1 MGGPLCLF
9 ILLYF
14 RFCESFLLERTT
26 ATPSNGLS
34 EKHYTT
40 LLQQYSQV
48 LNILVEE
55 RQLRQSHE
63 ESVTQMHT
71 EFTSKMNHLILN
83 ETEILKIELTK
94 VENKYFNMKQDFD
107 IFKKD
112 YTTVQRELALSK
124 NTNENE
130 IRALNSKQQTRNQDL
145 IALYNRIHGEE
156 NNLQDEY
163 LQRSK
168 VLKTRP
174 AFSSDND
181 LTEILKQVE
190 INNAR
195 SSLLERLLLKQQET
209 IEKLFAFV
217 TRHLQPQE
225 SENTQR
231 ISTARRS
238 LIDAVEN
245 ESDVPSPLPSH
256 SSRLPDI
263 PLTPTTSH
271 ITTLEQRNTFSPTF
285 GFNMSTPP
293 MRQSLTVPYSLFSDI
308 PEQFLISE
316 NDLSRAI
323 HSSKGPG
330 NFACHIMPI
339 LFPELF
345 TSDNLRT
352 MYTFYGGGKL
362 NKNPLNRQKREFL
375 RRYVVTVFP
384 EVMCDKAFN
393 ERVLSKVNQLLRRP
407 VHRK

>member
-1 MGGPLCLF
+1 MQKKLEQTTDSPNVSTESVETPPSSPVSDAFLPSPIALTKPLKRKRNTKPKDVKRSKPEASLVDIGDGNSDPYLF
-9 ILLYF
+9 
-14 RFCESFLLERTT
+14 RSP
-26 ATPSNGLS
+26 TPSPELPPHFIAPTSPIEEVEPEPELECNG
-34 EKHYTT
+34 
-40 LLQQYSQV
+40 
-48 LNILVEE
+48 
-55 RQLRQSHE
+55 
-63 ESVTQMHT
+63 
-71 EFTSKMNHLILN
+71 
-83 ETEILKIELTK
+83 
-94 VENKYFNMKQDFD
+94 
-107 IFKKD
+107 KD
-112 YTTVQRELALSK
+112 KSP
-124 NTNENE
+124 
-130 IRALNSKQQTRNQDL
+130 
-145 IALYNRIHGEE
+145 
-156 NNLQDEY
+156 
-163 LQRSK
+163 

-181 LTEILKQVE
+181 LAEILKQVE

-195 SSLLERLLLKQQET
+195 SSLLERMLLKQQET

-263 PLTPTTSH
+263 PLTPSTSH

-323 HSSKGPG
+323 
-330 NFACHIMPI
+330 
-339 LFPELF
+339 
-345 TSDNLRT
+345 
-352 MYTFYGGGKL
+352 
-362 NKNPLNRQKREFL
+362 
-375 RRYVVTVFP
+375 
-384 EVMCDKAFN
+384 
-393 ERVLSKVNQLLRRP
+393 LL
-407 VHRK
+407 